1 MSQVEVEQA
10 ALQLPIQARAAL
22 VQKLLE
28 SLKPPQPSVGLPNWV
43 GLGASNAQ
51 LSTRDEEILKAE
63 CK

>member
-28 SLKPPQPSVGLPNWV
+28 SLKPPEKMIGIPDWV
-43 GLGASNAQ
+43 GLGASDAQ
-51 LSTRDEEILKAE
+51 LSIQDENILKSE
-63 CK
+63 WR

>member
-10 ALQLPIQARAAL
+10 ALRLPIQARTAL

-28 SLKPPQPSVGLPNWV
+28 SLKPPPQIVGIPDWV
-43 GLGASNAQ
+43 GLGASDAQ

-63 CK
+63 WK